1 MSRLGDFGARLY
13 HGDASFDFVGRR
25 RTWYLLSVVIL
36 VLSAGGLLVRGLEL
50 GVEFKGGAVFEARA
64 AGAEVAR
71 VREAVISVGV
81 EDPIVQQVGT
91 ETIRVETGQVSTE
104 KSQQVQGAMAKAL
117 GIDPEEIKAQIV
129 GPSWGADVTR
139 KALFSLAVF
148 LALVIAYLS
157 FAFEWKMAVAAIV
170 ALLHDLLITIGV
182 YAIVGFQVTPAT
194 VIGLLTILGYSLYD
208 TVVVF
213 DKVKEN
219 TAGLAGGSRMA
230 YGEAAN
236 LAVNQT
242 IVRSINTSLVAL
254 LPVAGLLFIGAGVL
268 GTGTLKD
275 LALALFVGIA
285 AGTYSSIF
293 IATPI
298 AVQLKEREPQM
309 QALAK
314 RVAARQAAPRAPKST
329 VGVAARGGGTGVT
342 GAGVTGADGAG
353 AGRDR
358 VVESGGARLND
369 ADDADN
375 AGDAATEQPPQPP
388 RKVPAGQGSRQQPR
402 QQPRKST
409 SRSKRRPTGK
419 KRR

>member
-13 HGDASFDFVGRR
+13 HGEASFDFVGRR
-25 RTWYLLSVVIL
+25 RTWYLASLVIL
-36 VLSAGGLLVRGLEL
+36 LIAVLGLVFRGLQL
-50 GVEFKGGAVFEARA
+50 GVEFKGGAVLEARSA
-64 AGAEVAR
+64 NASVER
-71 VREAVISVGV
+71 VREAVAAAGV

-91 ETIRVETGQVSTE
+91 QTVRVETGQITTE
-104 KSQQVQGAMAKAL
+104 KSQQVRAAMAKAL
-117 GIDPEEIKAQIV
+117 GIDAVEIKTQIV

-157 FAFEWKMAVAAIV
+157 FAFEPKMAVAAIV
-170 ALLHDLLITIGV
+170 ALLHDLIITIGV
-182 YAIVGFQVTPAT
+182 YAIIGFQVTPAT
-194 VIGLLTILGYSLYD
+194 LIGLLTILGYSLYD

-219 TAGLAGGSRMA
+219 TAGIAGGSRLT
-230 YGEAAN
+230 YSGAAN

-242 IVRSINTSLVAL
+242 LVRSINTSLIAL
-254 LPVAGLLFIGAGVL
+254 LPVAGLLFVGAGLL

-293 IATPI
+293 IATPL
-298 AVQLKEREPQM
+298 AAQLKEREPQM
-309 QALAK
+309 QSLAK
-314 RVAARQAAPRAPKST
+314 RVAARQVAPRQPKAT
-329 VGVAARGGGTGVT
+329 VAAVARAERSARSGGGTVPNET
-342 GAGVTGADGAG
+342 RLDETAAGEAAAG
-353 AGRDR
+353 EA
-358 VVESGGARLND
+358 A
-369 ADDADN
+369 AP
-375 AGDAATEQPPQPP
+375 DAAVPDSAGPGQA
-388 RKVPAGQGSRQQPR
+388 RRNVPAGQGR

>member
-13 HGDASFDFVGRR
+13 HGEASFDFVGRR
-25 RTWYLLSVVIL
+25 RTWYIVSLVIL
-36 VLSAGGLLVRGLEL
+36 VVSALGLWLRGLEL

-64 AGAEVAR
+64 ATVSVER
-71 VREAVISVGV
+71 VREAVAATGV

-91 ETIRVETGQVSTE
+91 ETIRVETGQVST
-104 KSQQVQGAMAKAL
+104 QQSREIQTAIAKVL
-117 GIDPEEIKAQIV
+117 GVDAGDINTEIV
-129 GPSWGADVTR
+129 GPSWGADVTN

-148 LALVIAYLS
+148 LALVIVYLS
-157 FAFEWKMAVAAIV
+157 LTFEWKMAVAAIV
-170 ALLHDLLITIGV
+170 ALLHDLLITVGV
-182 YAIVGFQVTPAT
+182 YALVGFQVTPAT

-219 TAGLAGGSRMA
+219 TAGLAGGSRMT

-242 IVRSINTSLVAL
+242 LVRSINTSLVAL

-293 IATPI
+293 IATPLV
-298 AVQLKEREPQM
+298 AQLKEREPQM

-314 RVAARQAAPRAPKST
+314 RVAARQAAPRPVKAPPVAVSSGT
-329 VGVAARGGGTGVT
+329 AGPTRSAAARQGPVPSEPVGGP
-342 GAGVTGADGAG
+342 GAEPEPEDLPADPV
-353 AGRDR
+353 R
-358 VVESGGARLND
+358 
-369 ADDADN
+369 
-375 AGDAATEQPPQPP
+375 
-388 RKVPAGQGSRQQPR
+388 RKVPAGQAPR

-409 SRSKRRPTGK
+409 SRSKRRPSGK